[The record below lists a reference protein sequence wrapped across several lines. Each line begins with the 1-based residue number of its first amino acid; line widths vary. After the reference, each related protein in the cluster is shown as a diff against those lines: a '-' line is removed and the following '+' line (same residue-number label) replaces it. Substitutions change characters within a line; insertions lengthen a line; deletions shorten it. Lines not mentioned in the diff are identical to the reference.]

1 MRTKA
6 SSKSNMR
13 FLKGNVVFF
22 ALLLL
27 AIMLFAYYALK
38 GMDSAGDN
46 SFSCKVSFAKNYTG
60 GECRVFIDDSLLY
73 AGDPCGTDT
82 VIEMRRYATEK
93 SKVSLYTSDSELKV
107 LTANDTVVRRIAAD
121 RVFVVASQGGAL
133 VIDAV
138 EDGKTESCE

>member
-1 MRTKA
+1 
-6 SSKSNMR
+6 MR

-60 GECRVFIDDSLLY
+60 GECRVFIGDSLLY
-73 AGDPCGTDT
+73 AGDPCGADN

-93 SKVSLYTSDSELKV
+93 SKVSLYTSQSLLRIVADG
-107 LTANDTVVRRIAAD
+107 DTVQRALQGD
-121 RVFVVASQGGAL
+121 REFVIESAGGKITVSAL
-133 VIDAV
+133 
-138 EDGKTESCE
+138 EK

>member
-38 GMDSAGDN
+38 GMDSAGEN

-60 GECRVFIDDSLLY
+60 GECRVFIGDSLLY
-73 AGDPCGTDT
+73 AGDPCGADT
-82 VIEMRRYATEK
+82 VIELRRYATEK
-93 SKVSLYTSDSELKV
+93 SKVSLYTSQSLLRIVADC
-107 LTANDTVVRRIAAD
+107 DTVQRALQGD
-121 RVFVVASQGGAL
+121 REFVIESAGGKITVSAL
-133 VIDAV
+133 
-138 EDGKTESCE
+138 EK

>member
-60 GECRVFIDDSLLY
+60 GECRVFIGDSLLY
-73 AGDPCGTDT
+73 AGDPCGADT

-93 SKVSLYTSDSELKV
+93 SKVSLYTSESLLRIVADG
-107 LTANDTVVRRIAAD
+107 DTVQRALQGD
-121 RVFVVASQGGAL
+121 REFVIESAGGKITVSAL
-133 VIDAV
+133 
-138 EDGKTESCE
+138 EK

>member
-46 SFSCKVSFAKNYTG
+46 SFSCKVTFAKNYTG
-60 GECRVFIDDSLLY
+60 GECRVFIGDSLLY
-73 AGDPCGTDT
+73 AGDPCGADT

-93 SKVSLYTSDSELKV
+93 SKVSLYTSESLLRIVADG
-107 LTANDTVVRRIAAD
+107 DTVQRALQGD
-121 RVFVVASQGGAL
+121 REFVIESAGGKITVSAL
-133 VIDAV
+133 
-138 EDGKTESCE
+138 EK

>member
-60 GECRVFIDDSLLY
+60 GECRVFIGDSLLY

-93 SKVSLYTSDSELKV
+93 SKVSLYTSQSLLRIVADG
-107 LTANDTVVRRIAAD
+107 DTVQRALQGD
-121 RVFVVASQGGAL
+121 REFVIESAGGKITVSAL
-133 VIDAV
+133 
-138 EDGKTESCE
+138 EK

>member
-46 SFSCKVSFAKNYTG
+46 SFSCKVTFAKNYTG
-60 GECRVFIDDSLLY
+60 GECRVLIGDSLLY
-73 AGDPCGTDT
+73 AGDPCGADT

-93 SKVSLYTSDSELKV
+93 SKVSLYTSQSLLRIVADG
-107 LTANDTVVRRIAAD
+107 DTVQRALQGD
-121 RVFVVASQGGAL
+121 REFVIESAGGKITVSAL
-133 VIDAV
+133 
-138 EDGKTESCE
+138 EK

>member
-60 GECRVFIDDSLLY
+60 GECRVFIGDSLIY

-82 VIEMRRYATEK
+82 VIEMRRYVTEK
-93 SKVSLYTSDSELKV
+93 SKVSLYTSQSLLRIVADG
-107 LTANDTVVRRIAAD
+107 DTVQRALQGD
-121 RVFVVASQGGAL
+121 REFVIESAGGKITVSAL
-133 VIDAV
+133 
-138 EDGKTESCE
+138 EK

>member
-38 GMDSAGDN
+38 GMDSAGEN

-60 GECRVFIDDSLLY
+60 GECRVFIGDSLLY
-73 AGDPCGTDT
+73 AGDPCGADT

-93 SKVSLYTSDSELKV
+93 SKVSLYTSQSLLRIVADG
-107 LTANDTVVRRIAAD
+107 DTVQRALQGD
-121 RVFVVASQGGAL
+121 REFVIESAGGKITVSAL
-133 VIDAV
+133 
-138 EDGKTESCE
+138 EK

>member
-60 GECRVFIDDSLLY
+60 GECRVFIGDSLLY
-73 AGDPCGTDT
+73 AGDPSGEDT

-93 SKVSLYTSDSELKV
+93 SKVSLYTSQSLLRIVADG
-107 LTANDTVVRRIAAD
+107 DTVQRALQGD
-121 RVFVVASQGGAL
+121 REFVIESAGGKITVSAL
-133 VIDAV
+133 
-138 EDGKTESCE
+138 EK

>member
-60 GECRVFIDDSLLY
+60 GECRVFIGDSLLY
-73 AGDPCGTDT
+73 AGDPCGVDT

-93 SKVSLYTSDSELKV
+93 SKVSLYTLQSLLRIVADG
-107 LTANDTVVRRIAAD
+107 DTVQRALQGD
-121 RVFVVASQGGAL
+121 REFVIESAGGKITVSAL
-133 VIDAV
+133 
-138 EDGKTESCE
+138 EK

>member
-60 GECRVFIDDSLLY
+60 GECRVFIGDSLLY
-73 AGDPCGTDT
+73 AGDPSGADT

-93 SKVSLYTSDSELKV
+93 SKVSLYTSQSLLRIVADG
-107 LTANDTVVRRIAAD
+107 DTVQRALQGD
-121 RVFVVASQGGAL
+121 REFVIESAGGKITVSAL
-133 VIDAV
+133 
-138 EDGKTESCE
+138 EK

>member
-1 MRTKA
+1 MRTNA

-60 GECRVFIDDSLLY
+60 GECRVFIGDSLLY
-73 AGDPCGTDT
+73 AGDPCGADT

-93 SKVSLYTSDSELKV
+93 SKVSLYTSQSLLRIVADG
-107 LTANDTVVRRIAAD
+107 DTVQRALQGD
-121 RVFVVASQGGAL
+121 REFVIESAGGKITVSAL
-133 VIDAV
+133 
-138 EDGKTESCE
+138 EK

>member
-38 GMDSAGDN
+38 GMDSADDN

-60 GECRVFIDDSLLY
+60 GECWVFIGDSLLY
-73 AGDPCGTDT
+73 AGDPCGADT

-93 SKVSLYTSDSELKV
+93 SKVSLYTSQSLLRIVADG
-107 LTANDTVVRRIAAD
+107 DTVQRALQGD
-121 RVFVVASQGGAL
+121 REFVIESAGGKITVSAL
-133 VIDAV
+133 
-138 EDGKTESCE
+138 EK

>member
-60 GECRVFIDDSLLY
+60 GECRVFIGDSLLY
-73 AGDPCGTDT
+73 AGDPCGADT
-82 VIEMRRYATEK
+82 IIEMRRYATEK
-93 SKVSLYTSDSELKV
+93 SKVVPAIMAKPPLSGTLRKKTSKMTVLSL
-107 LTANDTVVRRIAAD
+107 
-121 RVFVVASQGGAL
+121 
-133 VIDAV
+133 
-138 EDGKTESCE
+138 

>member
-73 AGDPCGTDT
+73 AGDPCGADT

-93 SKVSLYTSDSELKV
+93 SKVSLYTSQSLLRIVADG
-107 LTANDTVVRRIAAD
+107 DTVQRALQGD
-121 RVFVVASQGGAL
+121 REFVIESAGGKITVSAL
-133 VIDAV
+133 
-138 EDGKTESCE
+138 EK

>member
-60 GECRVFIDDSLLY
+60 GECRVFIGDSLLY
-73 AGDPCGTDT
+73 AGNPSGADT

-93 SKVSLYTSDSELKV
+93 SKVSLYTSQSLLRIVADG
-107 LTANDTVVRRIAAD
+107 DTVQRALQGD
-121 RVFVVASQGGAL
+121 REFVIESAGGKITVSAL
-133 VIDAV
+133 
-138 EDGKTESCE
+138 EK

>member
-60 GECRVFIDDSLLY
+60 GECRVFIGDSLLY
-73 AGDPCGTDT
+73 AGDPCGADT

-93 SKVSLYTSDSELKV
+93 SKVSLYTSQSLLRIVADG
-107 LTANDTVVRRIAAD
+107 DTVPRALQGD
-121 RVFVVASQGGAL
+121 REFVIESAGGKITVSAL
-133 VIDAV
+133 
-138 EDGKTESCE
+138 EK

>member
-46 SFSCKVSFAKNYTG
+46 SFSCRVSFAKNYTG
-60 GECRVFIDDSLLY
+60 GECRVFIGDSLLY
-73 AGDPCGTDT
+73 AGDPCGADT

-93 SKVSLYTSDSELKV
+93 SKVSLYTSQSLLRIVADG
-107 LTANDTVVRRIAAD
+107 DTVQRALQGD
-121 RVFVVASQGGAL
+121 REFVIESAGGKITVSAL
-133 VIDAV
+133 
-138 EDGKTESCE
+138 EK

>member
-60 GECRVFIDDSLLY
+60 GECRVFIGDSLLY
-73 AGDPCGTDT
+73 AGDPCGADT

-93 SKVSLYTSDSELKV
+93 SKVSLYTSQSLLRIVADG
-107 LTANDTVVRRIAAD
+107 DTVQRALQGD
-121 RVFVVASQGGAL
+121 REFVIESAGGKITVSAL
-133 VIDAV
+133 
-138 EDGKTESCE
+138 EK

>member
-38 GMDSAGDN
+38 GMDSAGEN

-60 GECRVFIDDSLLY
+60 GECRVFIGDSLLY
-73 AGDPCGTDT
+73 AGDPCGADT

-93 SKVSLYTSDSELKV
+93 SKVSLYTSQSL
-107 LTANDTVVRRIAAD
+107 LRIVAD
-121 RVFVVASQGGAL
+121 G
-133 VIDAV
+133 DAV
-138 EDGKTESCE
+138 QRALQGDREFVIESAGGKITVSALEK